1 MSEIDPDRFAW
12 RTGTFRGRLWAFT
25 WVNWT
30 LYYLSPLLTGWF
42 LKLIFDELEQSGS
55 ITTLL
60 VFLGVAET
68 ASWVVF
74 AVSVWLVVRWW
85 VAVSTLVRTNMLDAQ
100 TVSGG
105 PRAARLPMSPSEA
118 ITRFHDDT
126 RDTVIWADSWLDGGG
141 ILLYGISAL
150 IVMATINVGAALM
163 ALVPL
168 VVVTVVTRRLTPR
181 LYAAR
186 EADRRAAAEVNSYLG
201 EMFAGMLAFRLA
213 GREEAAVTR
222 LETHT
227 DRRRRTAVRDTV
239 LQQAVDG
246 MSSSTSDVSI
256 GLMMLALV
264 PAMRD
269 GTLSVGD
276 LALFV
281 AYAVQLGR
289 VPRFTARLITA
300 REQAIVA
307 YERMSEMVPDGR
319 AADLVEP
326 TEVTIE
332 PGEAMRR
339 REPDP
344 PRRRLEQLE
353 VVGLTCVFGSTG
365 GGVRGLDL
373 SLPRGSFVV
382 VTGEVGAGKST
393 LLRALAGLEPLTA
406 GEVRWNGQAI
416 DDVAAWMVP
425 PQAAYLPQVPRL
437 FSESVA
443 ANIRLGRDD
452 LALDDTLALTT
463 LAADLAEMPDGVET
477 LVGARGLRL
486 SGGQAQRVAAAR
498 SLLTGPE
505 LLLIDD
511 VSSALDVATELELW
525 TRLRELGRSTILA
538 VSHRQL
544 AFDLADEV
552 ITLRNGRIL
561 DRATLR

>member
-1 MSEIDPDRFAW
+1 MTERIQPDRLAW
-12 RTGTFRGRLWAFT
+12 RTGTFRGRLWGVTAIF
-25 WVNWT
+25 WT
-30 LYYLSPLLTGWF
+30 TYYLSPLLTGWL
-42 LKLIFDELEQSGS
+42 LKLVFDELEESGS
-55 ITTLL
+55 VTRLL
-60 VFLGVAET
+60 VLLGLAESL
-68 ASWVVF
+68 SWVVF
-74 AVSVWLVVRWW
+74 AVSVWLVIRWW
-85 VAVSTLVRTNMLDAQ
+85 VAVSTLVRTNMLHAQ

-105 PRAARLPMSPSEA
+105 PKAARLPMSPSEA

-141 ILLYGISAL
+141 ILLYGVLAL
-150 IVMATINVGAALM
+150 LVMATISVPAALV
-163 ALVPL
+163 AIVPL
-168 VVVTVVTRRLTPR
+168 VVVTVATRLLTPR

-186 EADRRAAAEVNSYLG
+186 EADRRAAADVNSYLG

-213 GREEAAVTR
+213 GREDAAIAR
-222 LETHT
+222 LETYT
-227 DRRRRTAVRDTV
+227 TRRRRTAVRDTV
-239 LQQAVDG
+239 LQQAIDG

-256 GLMMLALV
+256 GLTLLVLV

-307 YERMSEMVPDGR
+307 YERMGEMVPEGR
-319 AADLVEP
+319 IDDLVDP

-332 PGEAMRR
+332 RGEVMRVR
-339 REPDP
+339 DPDP
-344 PRRRLEQLE
+344 ARTPLERLD
-353 VVGLTCVFGSTG
+353 VRGLTFVHPDTG
-365 GGVRGLDL
+365 GGVRDLDL
-373 SLPRGSFVV
+373 ALPRSAFVV
-382 VTGEVGAGKST
+382 VTGEVGSGKST
-393 LLRALAGLEPLTA
+393 LLRVLAGLETA
-406 GEVRWNGQAI
+406 DAGAIVWNGQVI

-425 PQAAYLPQVPRL
+425 PRAAYLPQVPRL

-443 ANIRLGRDD
+443 SNIRLGRAEAD
-452 LALDDTLALTT
+452 LGPTLALTT
-463 LAADLAEMPDGVET
+463 LDRDLGEMPEGIDT
-477 LVGARGLRL
+477 RVGARGLRL

-498 SLLTGPE
+498 SLLTSPE

-525 TRLRELGRSTILA
+525 TRLRALGRSTVVA

-552 ITLRNGRIL
+552 ITLRGGRVV
-561 DRATLR
+561 

>member
-1 MSEIDPDRFAW
+1 MSAAIQPDRLAW
-12 RTGTFRGRLWAFT
+12 RTGVFRGRLWAVT
-25 WVNWT
+25 AACWT
-30 LYYLSPLLTGWF
+30 TYYLSPLLTGWL
-42 LKLIFDELEQSGS
+42 LKLVFDELEQSGS
-55 ITTLL
+55 VSRLL
-60 VFLGVAET
+60 VLLGIAES

-74 AVSVWLVVRWW
+74 GLSVWLVVRWW
-85 VAVSTLVRTNMLDAQ
+85 VAVSTLVRTNMLHAQ

-105 PRAARLPMSPSEA
+105 PKAARLPMSPSEA

-141 ILLYGISAL
+141 ILLYGVLAL
-150 IVMATINVGAALM
+150 IVMATISVPAALV
-163 ALVPL
+163 AVIPL
-168 VVVTVVTRRLTPR
+168 VIVTVVTRLLTPR

-186 EADRRAAAEVNSYLG
+186 EADRRAAADVNSYLG

-213 GREEAAVTR
+213 GREEAAIAR

-227 DRRRRTAVRDTV
+227 ARRRRTAVRDTV
-239 LQQAVDG
+239 LQQAIDG

-256 GLMMLALV
+256 GLTMLVLAPV
-264 PAMRD
+264 MRD

-307 YERMSEMVPDGR
+307 YERMGEMVPDGR
-319 AADLVEP
+319 IDDLVEP
-326 TEVTIE
+326 TDVTIE
-332 PGEAMRR
+332 PGEVMRVR
-339 REPDP
+339 DPDP
-344 PRRRLEQLE
+344 ERVRLDRLEARELSFVHPE
-353 VVGLTCVFGSTG
+353 TG
-365 GGVRGLDL
+365 GGIHNIDL
-373 SLPRGSFVV
+373 SLARGAFVV
-382 VTGEVGAGKST
+382 VTGEVGSGKST
-393 LLRALAGLEPLTA
+393 LLRVLAGLEHA
-406 GEVRWNGQAI
+406 DGGEIVWNDTVI

-425 PQAAYLPQVPRL
+425 PRAAYLPQVPRL

-452 LALDDTLALTT
+452 LDLHATLALTT
-463 LAADLAEMPDGVET
+463 LDRDLGEMADGLDT
-477 LVGARGLRL
+477 KVGARGLRL

-498 SLLTGPE
+498 SLLTSPE

-525 TRLRELGRSTILA
+525 TRLRELGRSTVVA

-544 AFDLADEV
+544 AFDLADHV
-552 ITLRNGRIL
+552 ITLRRGRVV
-561 DRATLR
+561 

>member
-1 MSEIDPDRFAW
+1 MSVAIQPDRLAW
-12 RTGTFRGRLWAFT
+12 RTGIFRGRLWSITA
-25 WVNWT
+25 VCWT
-30 LYYLSPLLTGWF
+30 TYYLSPLLAGWL
-42 LKLIFDELEQSGS
+42 LKLVFDELEASGS
-55 ITTLL
+55 VTRLL
-60 VFLGVAET
+60 VVLGVAE
-68 ASWVVF
+68 AFSWVVF

-85 VAVSTLVRTNMLDAQ
+85 VAVSTLVRTNMLHAQ

-105 PRAARLPMSPSEA
+105 PKAARLPMSPSEA

-141 ILLYGISAL
+141 ILLYGVLAL
-150 IVMATINVGAALM
+150 GVMATISVPAALV
-163 ALVPL
+163 AIIPL
-168 VVVTVVTRRLTPR
+168 AIVTVVTRLLTPR

-186 EADRRAAAEVNSYLG
+186 EADRSAAAEVNSYLG

-213 GREEAAVTR
+213 GREEAAIAR
-222 LETHT
+222 LEIHT

-239 LQQAVDG
+239 LQQSIDG

-256 GLMMLALV
+256 GLTMLVLV
-264 PAMRD
+264 PGMRN

-307 YERMSEMVPDGR
+307 YERMGQMVTTVD
-319 AADLVEP
+319 DLVDP

-332 PGEAMRR
+332 PGEVMRV

-344 PRRRLEQLE
+344 DR
-353 VVGLTCVFGSTG
+353 VGLDRLDVCGLSFLHPDTG
-365 GGVRGLDL
+365 GGIRSIEL
-373 SLPRGSFVV
+373 SLPRGAFVV
-382 VTGEVGAGKST
+382 VTGEVGSGKST
-393 LLRALAGLEPLTA
+393 LLRVLAGLETA
-406 GEVRWNGQAI
+406 DGGEIAWNGAAI

-425 PQAAYLPQVPRL
+425 PRAAYLPQVPRL

-443 ANIRLGRDD
+443 SNIRLGRDD
-452 LALDDTLALTT
+452 LDLQATLALTT
-463 LAADLAEMPDGVET
+463 LDRDLGEMPEGIDT
-477 LVGARGLRL
+477 RVGARGLRL

-498 SLLTGPE
+498 SLLTSPE

-525 TRLRELGRSTILA
+525 GRLRALGRSTVIA

-552 ITLRNGRIL
+552 ITLRDGRIV
-561 DRATLR
+561 